1 MLPQLLKYVD
11 YQLLLFVEVLYYN
24 CNPLS
29 LLDTTNRKTSKPLA
43 SDAEQSPA
51 VEFAKRY
58 TSELSVVGRVVL
70 NIWRIVQQEV
80 ALTSYTFENVFYH
93 VLHQRTP
100 QYSYQTLTKWYA
112 KGGPLFW

>member
-1 MLPQLLKYVD
+1 MYSYEKLFAFCRGVVLPVCNLLS
-11 YQLLLFVEVLYYN
+11 VLG
-24 CNPLS
+24 
-29 LLDTTNRKTSKPLA
+29 TNDHKTSKPPA
-43 SDAEQSPA
+43 SDVEQSPA
-51 VEFAKRY
+51 VEFAKRH

-100 QYSYQTLTKWYA
+100 QYSHRTLSKWYT
-112 KGGPLFW
+112 KGGPLYW